1 MGTLP
6 WASGGGSGDGTEVG
20 FLLDDEWVPRA
31 DRNPTPGVPC
41 MLPLGLEAPGGT
53 RKEDQLGTRAG
64 PSEMGTEHVILN
76 TCSSRGHRWYQR
88 APSLWYLLLTKS
100 WVGHG
105 LRRTASEQIV
115 LCDKEKERPLPLPRA
130 RGASLPSFCNYL

>member
-20 FLLDDEWVPRA
+20 VLLDDEWVPRA

-53 RKEDQLGTRAG
+53 RKGGPAGYRGRA
-64 PSEMGTEHVILN
+64 EQN
-76 TCSSRGHRWYQR
+76 GHRACAFEYILFQGPQVAPKSTLPV
-88 APSLWYLLLTKS
+88 APSLNQAL
-100 WVGHG
+100 G
-105 LRRTASEQIV
+105 RT
-115 LCDKEKERPLPLPRA
+115 RA
-130 RGASLPSFCNYL
+130 YENSI